1 MAEQNNKI
9 LEVKD
14 LRISFRV
21 DGGTVK
27 AVRGISFDLYKGRT
41 LCIVGESG
49 SGKSVTSRAILGILA
64 KNALVEG
71 GEIIYDGKDLL
82 TISEE
87 RFHRI
92 RGSKISMIF
101 QDPLSALDPIIR
113 VGKQLTDPII
123 LKARAARKEA
133 NSLVREILS
142 ETKKTA
148 TKNNIAYDES
158 LVKKFIA
165 ANLEELSIQEGK
177 EKHDRDKIVWER
189 NNSIANDP
197 EHYPSST
204 LKAAARYVKSHA
216 EPTEYVE
223 PETLKAMTYEEKE
236 ALREMYIDL
245 IEAAD
250 KDYKIDLITLR
261 DTIQSI
267 IDGPLSQEVGDY
279 AALKALYVKVKAAIC
294 AFAFRDDEDDT
305 IAVFDTS
312 YKKYVEALKLALDN
326 EKAAQKRDESYT
338 KKGQEVPALTIKER
352 AKLPERSVSPAEATA
367 LLKELCLKLV
377 KHAEEVIHTKLD
389 AKEYVDTF
397 LTYFAKEIK
406 GGLRKVSKAEA
417 KEQALNI
424 MRQVGIPQ
432 PEIRFRQYPFEFS
445 GGMRQ
450 RIVIAIALSSKP
462 EILICDEP
470 TTALDVTIQAQI
482 LELINNLKEELN
494 LSIIFITHDLGV
506 VANMADD
513 IAVMYAGKIVE
524 YGSVDDIFYDPRHPY
539 TWALLASM
547 PDLDT
552 KEKIDAIPGTPP
564 NMLIPPVGDAFAA
577 RNKYALA
584 IDFEE
589 EPPLFKVSD
598 THFAST
604 WLLAPEAPKAVP
616 PEIVTARIKRAMDK
630 RKAASE
636 NKEAE

>member
-133 NSLVREILS
+133 NGLVKEILL

-148 TKNNIAYDES
+148 TKNSIAYDDS
-158 LVKKFIA
+158 LVKRFIA

-216 EPTEYVE
+216 KPAEYVE

-338 KKGQEVPALTIKER
+338 KKGQEIPALTIKER

-397 LTYFAKEIK
+397 LAYFAKEIK
-406 GGLRKVSKAEA
+406 GGMRKVSKAEA

-589 EPPLFKVSD
+589 EPPLFKASD

-630 RKAASE
+630 RKAANE